1 MFRILRYISGKKN
14 KVQPSLAQMPRFLEF
29 LGHDP
34 FEDKSEYLRGK
45 IKEYRRIHGLAQKSW
60 PRGSGSMIFIRLI
73 LLPAVFYREV
83 SVDFHSRD
91 ICLVHQDK
99 TVIANERA

>member
-1 MFRILRYISGKKN
+1 LNLTKRQLSLILNVSDITIYLWEKN
-14 KVQPSLAQMPRFLEF
+14 KVQRSLAQMPKFLEF

-60 PRGSGSMIFIRLI
+60 PRGLGSMIFIRLI
-73 LLPAVFYREV
+73 LLPA
-83 SVDFHSRD
+83 DF
-91 ICLVHQDK
+91 L
-99 TVIANERA
+99 